1 MPSKLLMTLV
11 KRGTM
16 KIAVVGAGAMGSLF
30 GGLLAASGEN
40 VTLVDVWREHVEAIN
55 DKGLRIGDHEG
66 SRTVNVKA
74 TTDPSSVGPVDL
86 IILFVKSYDTLEATR
101 DALPMVSEDTVFL
114 SLQNGLGNI
123 EKISETVGRDRVIPG
138 TTAHGCT
145 LIGPGE
151 IVHAGSGP
159 TIIGELDGRVTERVR
174 GIRDALEGAG
184 FETMISEAIRG
195 ALWSKV
201 LVNVGI
207 NPLTALNGLR
217 NGELLDHPD
226 IMEVMRG
233 AVEEAVRVAEALGVD
248 MGEGDHVEKVYDVAR
263 ATAVNRSS
271 MLQDVERGRRTE
283 IDALNGAIVDSARL
297 LGLDVPVNET
307 LTAAVRGLEIE
318 RSRREG

>member
-1 MPSKLLMTLV
+1 
-11 KRGTM
+11 M
-16 KIAVVGAGAMGSLF
+16 KTAVVGAGAMGSLF

-55 DKGLRIGDHEG
+55 AEGLRIGSHEG
-66 SRTVNVKA
+66 SRTISVKA

-86 IILFVKSYDTLEATR
+86 IIIFVKSYDTLEATR

-123 EKISETVGRDRVIPG
+123 EKISEVAGSDRVIPG

-151 IVHAGSGP
+151 IFHAGSGP
-159 TIIGELDGRVTERVR
+159 TIIGELDGRVTERAR

-184 FETMISEAIRG
+184 IETRISETIRG

-207 NPLTALNGLR
+207 NPLTALTGLR

-226 IMEVMRG
+226 IMEAMRG
-233 AVEEAVRVAEALGVD
+233 AVEEAIRVAEALGVD
-248 MGEGDHVEKVYDVAR
+248 LGEGDHVERVHDVAR
-263 ATAVNRSS
+263 ATASNKSS

-283 IDALNGAIVDSARL
+283 IDALNGAIVDSARR

-307 LTAAVRGLEIE
+307 LTAAVRDLEDA
-318 RSRREG
+318 RARRDS

>member
-1 MPSKLLMTLV
+1 
-11 KRGTM
+11 M

-30 GGLLAASGEN
+30 GGLLAASGED

-55 DKGLRIGDHEG
+55 AEGLRIGSHEG
-66 SRTVNVKA
+66 NRTIIVKA

-86 IILFVKSYDTLEATR
+86 IILFVKSYDTLEATW

-123 EKISETVGRDRVIPG
+123 EKISEAAGSDKVIPG

-151 IVHAGSGP
+151 IFHAGRGP
-159 TIIGELDGRVTERVR
+159 TIIGEPDGRVTERVR
-174 GIRDALEGAG
+174 GIRDALVRAG
-184 FETMISEAIRG
+184 IETEISRNIRG

-207 NPLTALNGLR
+207 NPLTAIKGLR
-217 NGELLDHPD
+217 NGELLDDPE
-226 IMEVMRG
+226 IMDVMRR
-233 AVEEAVRVAEALGVD
+233 AVEEAMNVAEALGID
-248 MGEGDHVEKVYDVAR
+248 LGPGDHVAQVYDVAR
-263 ATAVNRSS
+263 ATALNRSS

-283 IDALNGAIVDSARL
+283 IDALNGAIVDSARR
-297 LGLDVPVNET
+297 LGLKVPVNET
-307 LTAAVRGLEIE
+307 LTAAVKGLEDA

>member
-30 GGLLAASGEN
+30 GGLLAASGED

-55 DKGLRIGDHEG
+55 TEGLKIGSQEG

-101 DALPMVSEDTVFL
+101 DALSMVSEDTVFL

-123 EKISETVGRDRVIPG
+123 EKISKAVGSDRVIPG

-151 IVHAGSGP
+151 IFHAGSGP
-159 TIIGELDGRVTERVR
+159 TIIGELDGRVTERAR
-174 GIRDALEGAG
+174 SIRDALEGAG
-184 FETMISEAIRG
+184 FETEISRNING

-226 IMEVMRG
+226 IMETMRG

-248 MGEGDHVEKVYDVAR
+248 LGKGDHVERVYDVAR
-263 ATAVNRSS
+263 ATASNRSS

-283 IDALNGAIVDSARL
+283 IDALNGAIVDSARR
-297 LGLDVPVNET
+297 LGLEVPVNET
-307 LTAAVRGLEIE
+307 LTAAVRGLKIE
-318 RSRREG
+318 RARQDD

>member
-11 KRGTM
+11 KSGTM

-30 GGLLAASGEN
+30 GGLLAASGED

-55 DKGLRIGDHEG
+55 SEGLRIGDHEG

-101 DALPMVSEDTVFL
+101 GALPMVSEDTVFL

-123 EKISETVGRDRVIPG
+123 EKISEAVGRDRVIPG

-151 IVHAGSGP
+151 IFHAGSGL
-159 TIIGELDGRVTERVR
+159 TIIGELDGRVTERTR
-174 GIRDALEGAG
+174 SIQDALEGAG
-184 FETMISEAIRG
+184 IETRISETIRG

-248 MGEGDHVEKVYDVAR
+248 LGEGDHVEKVYEVAR
-263 ATAVNRSS
+263 ATASNRSS

-283 IDALNGAIVDSARL
+283 IDALNGAIVDSARR

-307 LTAAVRGLEIE
+307 LTAAVRGLEIA
-318 RSRREG
+318 RSRQDD